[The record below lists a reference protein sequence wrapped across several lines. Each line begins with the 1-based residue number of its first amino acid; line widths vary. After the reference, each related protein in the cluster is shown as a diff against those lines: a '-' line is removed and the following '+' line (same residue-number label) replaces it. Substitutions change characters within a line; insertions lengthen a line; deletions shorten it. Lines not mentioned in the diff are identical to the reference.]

1 MRRCLSAAACHRYS
15 GRRWAAFFSHVL
27 VPVLLS
33 STFGVDA
40 TLDSPPTITGNCN
53 PTRVHFAAHLTAT
66 GAGNVTY
73 VWLRSDKGAS
83 AVQKLEFSKAGPLP
97 VSYDWLIRARTSG
110 WVSLKVLT
118 PAPQQSRKVS
128 FEVTCR

>member
-1 MRRCLSAAACHRYS
+1 M
-15 GRRWAAFFSHVL
+15 GI
-27 VPVLLS
+27 LLLPLLLA

-40 TLDSPPTITGNCN
+40 TLDSPPTLTGNCN
-53 PTRVHFAAHLTAT
+53 PTRVHFVAHLTAT
-66 GAGNVTY
+66 GPGKVTY

-83 AVQKLEFSKAGPLP
+83 AVQNLAFGKAGPLP
-97 VSYDWLIRARTSG
+97 VGYDWLVRARTSG

-118 PAPQQSRKVS
+118 PALQQSRKVA